1 MPEQYGGN
9 NMKNNLK
16 KIMCVLLCASM
27 LASFSACS
35 KKNDGSTDEPTT
47 APSQS
52 DTTKVSYDTAATS
65 YKKNETVYVNMASN
79 GEVTSKVVT
88 DWLHTDKAQTYID
101 DKTDLSDIKNVKS
114 TVEPVK
120 NKDGSY
126 RWNMETTD
134 LYYRGTT
141 EKELP
146 ISIGITYYLDGKQI
160 EPKKLAGKKGQVKM
174 VITVNNLSKK
184 TVKVSGKDTT
194 VYTPFIV
201 AGGMIIPENSFSNI
215 NVENGKTIGDG
226 TKEIALM
233 VGAPGLKESLNLS
246 DEMLK
251 QLGDFNFSNTYTIT
265 ADTEKFEL
273 SNMIFAVLP
282 LSAIESGIET
292 TLPNT
297 VSDVKN
303 TLNEVQA
310 ILDKFNSM
318 NASEL
323 INKLFSNTDNLT
335 ELASSVSEVTK
346 LYNDNKAL
354 LDVLEKYMTTENLAA
369 IEKLIEDT
377 DDVDLQ
383 QAAKLLNNPIL
394 QKFFKQLPALSKD
407 METVMPIITGLSE
420 DMQKP
425 EVQKAL
431 NNLPQTIETLKKLK
445 TTIDK
450 NQELFD
456 ALGETLDEET
466 IASLK
471 GIMGSLET
479 LISENDLEAYSKLAD
494 NADELIARAKQW
506 IEAGKEY
513 DIFTTK
519 GKATSSS
526 VMFIYE
532 TAPVSAPVEEVKE
545 EAETV
550 EENAVLKWFKNLFKK
565 EK

>member
-1 MPEQYGGN
+1 
-9 NMKNNLK
+9 
-16 KIMCVLLCASM
+16 MCVLLCASM

-52 DTTKVSYDTAATS
+52 DTNKVSYDTAATS
-65 YKKNETVYVNMASN
+65 YKKNETVYVNMASD
-79 GEVTSKVVT
+79 GQVTSRIVT

-101 DKTDLSDIKNVKS
+101 DMSDLSDIKNVKS
-114 TVEPVK
+114 NVEPVK

-134 LYYRGTT
+134 LYYRGST
-141 EKELP
+141 KKDLP
-146 ISIGITYYLDGKQI
+146 VNFNITYYLDGKQTTAEKI
-160 EPKKLAGKKGQVKM
+160 AGKKGQVKM
-174 VITVNNLSKK
+174 VITVNNESKK
-184 TVKVSGKDTT
+184 TVKIAGKDTT
-194 VYTPFIV
+194 IYTPFIV
-201 AGGMIIPENSFSNI
+201 AGGMILQEDNFSNVT
-215 NVENGKTIGDG
+215 VENGKTIGDG

-273 SNMIFAVLP
+273 TNMIFAVLP
-282 LSAIESGIET
+282 LSAIESSVENN
-292 TLPNT
+292 LPNT

-310 ILDKFNSM
+310 VIDKFNSM
-318 NASEL
+318 NATEL

-335 ELASSVSEVTK
+335 ELASSVSDVTK

-354 LDVLEKYMTTENLAA
+354 LDVLEKYMTKENIEA
-369 IEKLIEDT
+369 IQKLIEDT
-377 DDVDLQ
+377 DDTDLEQ
-383 QAAKLLNNPIL
+383 VAKLLNNPIL
-394 QKFFKQLPALSKD
+394 QKFFKQLPTLSKD
-407 METVMPIITGLSE
+407 METVMPIITGLST

-431 NNLPQTIETLKKLK
+431 KNLPQTIETLKKLQ

-450 NQELFD
+450 NQDLFNT
-456 ALGETLDEET
+456 LGNTLDDDT

-471 GIMGSLET
+471 GIMSSLDKI
-479 LISENDLEAYSKLAD
+479 ISENDLEAYAKLAD
-494 NADELIARAKQW
+494 NADDLIARAKAW
-506 IEAGKEY
+506 IEAGQKY

-519 GKATSSS
+519 GAASSTS
-526 VMFIYE
+526 VMFVYE
-532 TAPVSAPVEEVKE
+532 TAAVSAPAEEVKE

-550 EENAVLKWFKNLFKK
+550 EENAILTWFKKLFKK
-565 EK
+565 DK

>member
-114 TVEPVK
+114 NVEPVK

-201 AGGMIIPENSFSNI
+201 AGGMILPEDNFSNVT
-215 NVENGKTIGDG
+215 VENGKTIGDG

-233 VGAPGLKESLNLS
+233 VGAPGLKESLNLN

-282 LSAIESGIET
+282 LSAIESGIENN
-292 TLPNT
+292 LPNT

-407 METVMPIITGLSE
+407 MEAVMPIITGLSE

-456 ALGETLDEET
+456 TLGETLDEET

-519 GKATSSS
+519 GKASSTS

>member
-1 MPEQYGGN
+1 
-9 NMKNNLK
+9 MKNSIK
-16 KIMCVLLCASM
+16 RIISVLLCASM
-27 LASFSACS
+27 LTTLTACS
-35 KKNDGSTDEPTT
+35 DKKEETEKDNT
-47 APSQS
+47 APTENSQ
-52 DTTKVSYDTAATS
+52 TAQVSYDTAASS
-65 YKKNETVYVNMASN
+65 YKKNETVYVNMSAD
-79 GEVTSKVVT
+79 GKVTSKIVT

-101 DKTDLSDIKNVKS
+101 DSSDLAGISNVKS
-114 TVEPVK
+114 NTEPIK
-120 NKDGSY
+120 NKDGTY

-141 EKELP
+141 DKELP
-146 ISIGITYYLDGKQI
+146 ISFNITYYLDGKQT
-160 EPKKLAGKKGQVKM
+160 EPEKLAGKKGQVKM

-184 TVKVSGKDTT
+184 TVKLSGKDTT

-201 AGGMIIPENSFSNI
+201 AGGMILPENSFSNI

-246 DEMLK
+246 DEILK
-251 QLGDFNFSNTYTIT
+251 QLGDFNFSDTYTIT

-303 TLNEVQA
+303 TLSEVQA

-318 NASEL
+318 NATEL

-335 ELASSVSEVTK
+335 ELASSVSDVTK

-456 ALGETLDEET
+456 TLGKTLDDDT

-519 GKATSSS
+519 GKASSSS

>member
-1 MPEQYGGN
+1 
-9 NMKNNLK
+9 MKNNIK
-16 KIMCVLLCASM
+16 RIISVLLCASM
-27 LASFSACS
+27 LTALTACS
-35 KKNDGSTDEPTT
+35 DKKEETEKDNT
-47 APSQS
+47 APTENSQ
-52 DTTKVSYDTAATS
+52 TAQVSYDTAASS
-65 YKKNETVYVNMASN
+65 YKKNETVYVNMSADGN
-79 GEVTSKVVT
+79 VTSKIVT

-101 DKTDLSDIKNVKS
+101 DASDLAGISNVKS
-114 TVEPVK
+114 NTKPIK

-141 EKELP
+141 DKELP
-146 ISIGITYYLDGKQI
+146 ISFNITYYLDGKQT
-160 EPKKLAGKKGQVKM
+160 EPEKLAGKKGQVKM

-184 TVKVSGKDTT
+184 TVKLSGKDTT

-201 AGGMIIPENSFSNI
+201 AGGMILPENSFSNI

-251 QLGDFNFSNTYTIT
+251 QLGDFNFSDTYTIT

-297 VSDVKN
+297 VYDVKN

-318 NASEL
+318 NATEL

-383 QAAKLLNNPIL
+383 QAAKLLSNPIL
-394 QKFFKQLPALSKD
+394 QKFFKQIPALSKD

-456 ALGETLDEET
+456 TLGKTLDDDT

-519 GKATSSS
+519 GKASSSS

>member
-1 MPEQYGGN
+1 
-9 NMKNNLK
+9 
-16 KIMCVLLCASM
+16 MCVLLCASM

-35 KKNDGSTDEPTT
+35 KKNDGNTDEPTT
-47 APSQS
+47 SPSQS
-52 DTTKVSYDTAATS
+52 DTTNVSYDTAATS
-65 YKKNETVYVNMASN
+65 YKKNETVYVNMASD
-79 GEVTSKVVT
+79 GQVTSKIVT

-101 DKTDLSDIKNVKS
+101 DMSDLSDIKNVKS
-114 TVEPVK
+114 NVEPVK

-134 LYYRGTT
+134 LYYRGST
-141 EKELP
+141 KKDLP
-146 ISIGITYYLDGKQI
+146 VNFNITYYLDGKQTTAEKI
-160 EPKKLAGKKGQVKM
+160 AGKKGQVKM
-174 VITVNNLSKK
+174 VITVNNESKK
-184 TVKVSGKDTT
+184 TVKIAGKDTT
-194 VYTPFIV
+194 IYTPFIV
-201 AGGMIIPENSFSNI
+201 AGGMILQEDNFSNVT
-215 NVENGKTIGDG
+215 VENGKTIGDG

-273 SNMIFAVLP
+273 TNMIFAVLP
-282 LSAIESGIET
+282 LSAIESSVENN
-292 TLPNT
+292 LPNT

-310 ILDKFNSM
+310 VIDKFNSM
-318 NASEL
+318 NATEL

-335 ELASSVSEVTK
+335 ELASSVSDVTK

-354 LDVLEKYMTTENLAA
+354 LDVLEKYMTKENIEA
-369 IEKLIEDT
+369 IQKLIEDT
-377 DDVDLQ
+377 DDTDLEQ
-383 QAAKLLNNPIL
+383 VAKLLNNPIL
-394 QKFFKQLPALSKD
+394 QKFFKQLPTLSKD
-407 METVMPIITGLSE
+407 METVMPIITGLST

-431 NNLPQTIETLKKLK
+431 KNLPQTIETLKKLK

-450 NQELFD
+450 NQDLFNT
-456 ALGETLDEET
+456 LGNTLDDDT

-471 GIMGSLET
+471 GIMSSLDKI
-479 LISENDLEAYSKLAD
+479 ISENDLEAYAKLAD
-494 NADELIARAKQW
+494 NADDLIARAKAW
-506 IEAGKEY
+506 IEAGQKY

-519 GKATSSS
+519 GAASSTS
-526 VMFIYE
+526 VMFVYE
-532 TAPVSAPVEEVKE
+532 TAAVSAPAEEVKE

-550 EENAVLKWFKNLFKK
+550 EENAILTWFKKLFKK
-565 EK
+565 DK

>member
-1 MPEQYGGN
+1 
-9 NMKNNLK
+9 MKNNLK

-52 DTTKVSYDTAATS
+52 DTNKVSYDTAATS
-65 YKKNETVYVNMASN
+65 YKKNETVYVNMASD
-79 GEVTSKVVT
+79 GQVTSRIVT

-101 DKTDLSDIKNVKS
+101 DMSDLSDIKNVKS
-114 TVEPVK
+114 NVEPVK

-134 LYYRGTT
+134 LYYRGST
-141 EKELP
+141 KKDLP
-146 ISIGITYYLDGKQI
+146 VNFNITYYLDGKQTTAEKI
-160 EPKKLAGKKGQVKM
+160 AGKKGQVKM
-174 VITVNNLSKK
+174 VITVNNESKK
-184 TVKVSGKDTT
+184 TVKIAGKDTT
-194 VYTPFIV
+194 IYTPFIV
-201 AGGMIIPENSFSNI
+201 AGGMILQEDNFSNVT
-215 NVENGKTIGDG
+215 VENGKTIGDG

-273 SNMIFAVLP
+273 TNMIFAVLP
-282 LSAIESGIET
+282 LSAIESSVENN
-292 TLPNT
+292 LPNT

-310 ILDKFNSM
+310 VIDKFNSM
-318 NASEL
+318 NATEL

-335 ELASSVSEVTK
+335 ELASSVSDVTK

-354 LDVLEKYMTTENLAA
+354 LDVLEKYMTKENIEA
-369 IEKLIEDT
+369 IQKLIEDT
-377 DDVDLQ
+377 DDTDLEQ
-383 QAAKLLNNPIL
+383 VAKLLNNPIL
-394 QKFFKQLPALSKD
+394 QKFFKQLPTLSKD
-407 METVMPIITGLSE
+407 METVMPIITGLST

-431 NNLPQTIETLKKLK
+431 KNLPQTIETLKKLQ

-450 NQELFD
+450 NQDLFNT
-456 ALGETLDEET
+456 LGNTLDDDT

-471 GIMGSLET
+471 GIMSSLDKI
-479 LISENDLEAYSKLAD
+479 ISENDLEAYAKLAD
-494 NADELIARAKQW
+494 NADDLIARAKAW
-506 IEAGKEY
+506 IEAGQKY

-519 GKATSSS
+519 GAASSTS
-526 VMFIYE
+526 VMFVYE
-532 TAPVSAPVEEVKE
+532 TAAVSAPAEEVKE

-550 EENAVLKWFKNLFKK
+550 EENAILTWFKKLFKK
-565 EK
+565 DK

>member
-52 DTTKVSYDTAATS
+52 DTNKVSYDTAATS
-65 YKKNETVYVNMASN
+65 YKKNETVYVNMASD
-79 GEVTSKVVT
+79 GQVTSKIVT

-101 DKTDLSDIKNVKS
+101 DMSDLSGIKNVKS
-114 TVEPVK
+114 NVKPVK

-126 RWNMETTD
+126 RWNMESTD

-141 EKELP
+141 DKELP
-146 ISIGITYYLDGKQI
+146 VNFKITYYLDGKETEAKDI
-160 EPKKLAGKKGQVKM
+160 AGKKGQVKM
-174 VITVNNLSKK
+174 VVTVNNESKK
-184 TVKVSGKDTT
+184 TVKIAGKDTT
-194 VYTPFIV
+194 IYTPFIV
-201 AGGMIIPENSFSNI
+201 AGGMILQEDNFSNVT
-215 NVENGKTIGDG
+215 VENGKTIGDG

-273 SNMIFAVLP
+273 TNMIFAVLP
-282 LSAIESGIET
+282 LSAIESSVENN
-292 TLPNT
+292 LPNT

-310 ILDKFNSM
+310 VIDKFNSM
-318 NASEL
+318 NATEL
-323 INKLFSNTDNLT
+323 INKLFSNTDNLA
-335 ELASSVSEVTK
+335 ELASSVSDVTK

-354 LDVLEKYMTTENLAA
+354 LDVLEKYMTKENIEA
-369 IEKLIEDT
+369 IQKLIEDT
-377 DDVDLQ
+377 DDTDLEQ
-383 QAAKLLNNPIL
+383 VAKLLNNPIL
-394 QKFFKQLPALSKD
+394 QKFFKQLPTLSKD
-407 METVMPIITGLSE
+407 MENVMPIITGLST

-431 NNLPQTIETLKKLK
+431 KNLPQTIETLKKLK

-450 NQELFD
+450 NQDLFNT
-456 ALGETLDEET
+456 LGNTLDDDT

-471 GIMGSLET
+471 GIMSSLDKI
-479 LISENDLEAYSKLAD
+479 ISENDLEAYAKLAD
-494 NADELIARAKQW
+494 NADDLIARAKAW
-506 IEAGKEY
+506 IEAGQKY

-519 GKATSSS
+519 GAASSTS
-526 VMFIYE
+526 VMFVYE
-532 TAPVSAPVEEVKE
+532 TAAVSAPAEEVKE

-550 EENAVLKWFKNLFKK
+550 EENAILTWFKKLFKK
-565 EK
+565 DK

>member
-114 TVEPVK
+114 NVEPVK

-201 AGGMIIPENSFSNI
+201 AGGMILPEDNFSNVT
-215 NVENGKTIGDG
+215 VENGKTIGDG

-233 VGAPGLKESLNLS
+233 VGAPGLKESLNLN

-407 METVMPIITGLSE
+407 MEAVMPIITGLSE

-456 ALGETLDEET
+456 TLGETLDEET

-479 LISENDLEAYSKLAD
+479 LISENDLEAYSKLAN

-519 GKATSSS
+519 GNASSTS

-545 EAETV
+545 DAETV
-550 EENAVLKWFKNLFKK
+550 EENAVLKWIKNLFKK

>member
-1 MPEQYGGN
+1 
-9 NMKNNLK
+9 MKNSIK
-16 KIMCVLLCASM
+16 RIISVLLCASM
-27 LASFSACS
+27 LTALTACS
-35 KKNDGSTDEPTT
+35 DKKEETEKDNT
-47 APSQS
+47 APTENSQ
-52 DTTKVSYDTAATS
+52 TAQVSYDTAASS
-65 YKKNETVYVNMASN
+65 YKKNETVYVNMSADGN
-79 GEVTSKVVT
+79 VTSKIVT

-101 DKTDLSDIKNVKS
+101 DASDLAGISNVKS
-114 TVEPVK
+114 NTEPIK
-120 NKDGSY
+120 NKDGTY

-141 EKELP
+141 DKELP
-146 ISIGITYYLDGKQI
+146 ISFNITYYLDGKQT
-160 EPKKLAGKKGQVKM
+160 EPEKLAGKKGQVKM

-184 TVKVSGKDTT
+184 TVKLSGKDTT

-201 AGGMIIPENSFSNI
+201 AGGMILPENSFSNI

-246 DEMLK
+246 DEILK
-251 QLGDFNFSNTYTIT
+251 QLGDFNFSDTYTIT

-303 TLNEVQA
+303 TLSEVQA

-318 NASEL
+318 NATEL

-335 ELASSVSEVTK
+335 ELASSVSDVTK

-445 TTIDK
+445 ITIDK

-456 ALGETLDEET
+456 TLGKTLDDDT

-519 GKATSSS
+519 GKASSSS

>member
-1 MPEQYGGN
+1 
-9 NMKNNLK
+9 MKNSIK
-16 KIMCVLLCASM
+16 KIVSVLLCASM
-27 LASFSACS
+27 LAALTACS
-35 KKNDGSTDEPTT
+35 EKKEKTEKDNT
-47 APSQS
+47 APAENSQ
-52 DTTKVSYDTAATS
+52 TAQVSYDTAATS
-65 YKKNETVYVNMASN
+65 YKKSETVFVNMSADGN
-79 GEVTSKVVT
+79 VTSKIVT

-101 DKTDLSDIKNVKS
+101 DASDLADITNVKS
-114 TVEPVK
+114 SIEPIK

-456 ALGETLDEET
+456 TLGETLDEET

-479 LISENDLEAYSKLAD
+479 LISENDLEAYSKLAN

-519 GKATSSS
+519 GNASSTS

-545 EAETV
+545 DAETV
-550 EENAVLKWFKNLFKK
+550 EENAVLKWIKNLFKK

>member
-1 MPEQYGGN
+1 
-9 NMKNNLK
+9 MKNSIK
-16 KIMCVLLCASM
+16 RIISVLLCASM
-27 LASFSACS
+27 LTALTACS
-35 KKNDGSTDEPTT
+35 DKKEETEKDNT
-47 APSQS
+47 APTENSQ
-52 DTTKVSYDTAATS
+52 TAQVSYDTAASS
-65 YKKNETVYVNMASN
+65 YKKSETVYVNMSADGN
-79 GEVTSKVVT
+79 VTSKIVT

-101 DKTDLSDIKNVKS
+101 DASDLAGISNVKS
-114 TVEPVK
+114 NTEPIK
-120 NKDGSY
+120 NKDGTY

-141 EKELP
+141 DKELP
-146 ISIGITYYLDGKQI
+146 ISFNITYYLDGKQT
-160 EPKKLAGKKGQVKM
+160 EPEKLAGKKGQVKM

-184 TVKVSGKDTT
+184 TVKLSGKDTT

-201 AGGMIIPENSFSNI
+201 AGGMILPENSFSNI

-246 DEMLK
+246 DEILK
-251 QLGDFNFSNTYTIT
+251 QLGDFNFSDTYTIT

-303 TLNEVQA
+303 TLSEVQA

-318 NASEL
+318 NATEL

-335 ELASSVSEVTK
+335 ELASSVSDVTK

-445 TTIDK
+445 ITIDK

-456 ALGETLDEET
+456 TLGKTLDDDT

-519 GKATSSS
+519 GKASSSS